1 MIFNGIFLLA
11 LALPIGV
18 INRKLSIN
26 KSKSV
31 KLMIK
36 DTFKKDKNY
45 RETIE
50 IKEEV
55 IKIIGALQ
63 VFTGKKNRN
72 VKKTNE

>member
-1 MIFNGIFLLA
+1 MIFNGILLLA

-26 KSKSV
+26 KFKNV

-50 IKEEV
+50 IKEEA

-63 VFTGKKNRN
+63 VFTGKNRN
-72 VKKTNE
+72 VKKKNE